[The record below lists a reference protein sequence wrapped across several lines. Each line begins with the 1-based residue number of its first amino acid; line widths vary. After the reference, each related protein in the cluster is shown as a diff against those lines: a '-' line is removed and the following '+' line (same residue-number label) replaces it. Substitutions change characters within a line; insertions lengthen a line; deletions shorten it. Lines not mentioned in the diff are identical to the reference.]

1 LKVFTEASP
10 GLIKSSAIALGFFD
24 GVHPG
29 HQVVIGKSVEEAR
42 RLGVTAGVVTFRD
55 HPRAL
60 TRGVHPLL
68 LTDIDQRLSLF
79 ESLGVEATLV
89 LTFSESLC
97 RLSPREYV
105 ESVLVGSMGAQSIS
119 VGHNHHFG
127 RDREGN
133 PELLREFGKTMG
145 FCVHAAPMVFVNE
158 VEVSSS
164 VIRESIVDG
173 DMTKAADLLS
183 RCYSVGGAVVKGD
196 GRGRQIGFPTANVQL
211 REYQLIP
218 RTGVYAGRVRLSTG
232 EIFGAVINVG
242 YRPTFKVASGV
253 NEDPLVEA
261 HLFDF
266 ERDIYGDKC
275 NVEFVE
281 YLRTERKF
289 DGVEALKE
297 QINVDARK
305 ARVVLEHDKNSAG
318 EETSPGD
325 KNKLPA

>member
-1 LKVFTEASP
+1 LKVFTEAKP
-10 GLIKSSAIALGFFD
+10 GLIQSSAIALGFFD

-29 HQVVIGKSVEEAR
+29 HQVVIGKAVEEAR
-42 RLGVTAGVVTFRD
+42 SLGVTAGVVTFAD

-79 ESLGVEATLV
+79 AELGVEATLV
-89 LTFSESLC
+89 LTFSEALC

-105 ESVLVGSMGAQSIS
+105 ENILVGAMGARSIS

-133 PELLREFGKTMG
+133 PDLLSTFGETMG
-145 FCVHAAPMVFVNE
+145 FSVHVAPMVFVKG

-164 VIRESIVDG
+164 AIRESIIDG
-173 DMTKAADLLS
+173 DMTRAKSLLS
-183 RCYSVGGAVVKGD
+183 RTYRVGGTVVKGD
-196 GRGRQIGFPTANVQL
+196 GRGRQIGFPTANVKL

-218 RTGVYAGRVRLSTG
+218 RTGVYAGRVRLSTN
-232 EIFGAVINVG
+232 ELFDAVINVG
-242 YRPTFKVASGV
+242 YRPTFKSPEGT

-266 ERDIYGDKC
+266 DRDIYGDKC
-275 NVEFVE
+275 TVEFIE
-281 YLRTERKF
+281 YLRTEKKF
-289 DGVEALKE
+289 DGIDALKE
-297 QINVDARK
+297 QIRADAEKSRDL
-305 ARVVLEHDKNSAG
+305 LEIAKTAKD
-318 EETSPGD
+318 EEINPGD
-325 KNKLPA
+325 KSRLPA